1 MTISPSSSRL
11 WRPKQ
16 ERVER
21 AHGWENGWVC
31 YRKLACSFCCLN
43 VLLLVSVSLLR
54 LQEDKRSDGQRVV
67 SVLFSSTPRTL
78 KLATQV
84 AIAAWRAMRHLCYRC
99 AERAGEWC
107 TYTSETSSVYFACF
121 CVYTCVCV
129 YVFAHR
135 IDGDGGCLPMSRS
148 LAIRGKRQES
158 PFSCASYFCHLKV
171 SFFFS
176 PRSSPL
182 LVFSLMLFDKP
193 AAHEILFS
201 AFRTLNFLF

>member
-21 AHGWENGWVC
+21 AHGRENGWVC

-129 YVFAHR
+129 CVCVCSQDR
-135 IDGDGGCLPMSRS
+135 WWRRLPPMSRS
-148 LAIRGKRQES
+148 LAIRGKRQDS
-158 PFSCASYFCHLKV
+158 FFSCASYFCHLKV
-171 SFFFS
+171 SFFFF
-176 PRSSPL
+176 SS
-182 LVFSLMLFDKP
+182 
-193 AAHEILFS
+193 E
-201 AFRTLNFLF
+201 